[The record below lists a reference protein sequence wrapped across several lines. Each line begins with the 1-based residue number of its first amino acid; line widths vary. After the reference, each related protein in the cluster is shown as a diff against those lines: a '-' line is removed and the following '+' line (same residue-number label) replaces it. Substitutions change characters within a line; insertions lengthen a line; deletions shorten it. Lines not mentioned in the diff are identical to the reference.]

1 MRGRNVAWLF
11 PTIAFAD
18 ERMASASCR
27 SGRVR
32 SAARKYESTLP
43 SRRSGRS
50 LLKVVATFSLVS
62 GSTPSVAS
70 SAV

>member
-1 MRGRNVAWLF
+1 MRGRNEAWLF
-11 PTIAFAD
+11 PTNAWAD
-18 ERMASASCR
+18 ERMASAACR

-50 LLKVVATFSLVS
+50 LLEVVATFNFVS
-62 GSTPSVAS
+62 GSSPSVAS